1 MEEYR
6 KKGTKETVSDE
17 KLMEEKVQDEQ
28 YKCYRMSGLVNSD
41 FNVIEAI
48 DKELSQATGNSKII
62 KVGTTKTGLSSR
74 STVIESNNYMKFINH
89 VYDMAENMR
98 KDIIDGNIQI
108 NPTENACTYCPYG
121 GVCGFDLKVGDRY
134 RQLEKLDLK
143 QVISRLNTEEN
154 KGE

>member
-1 MEEYR
+1 
-6 KKGTKETVSDE
+6 
-17 KLMEEKVQDEQ
+17 MEEKVQDEQ

-74 STVIESNNYMKFINH
+74 STVIENNNYMKFINH